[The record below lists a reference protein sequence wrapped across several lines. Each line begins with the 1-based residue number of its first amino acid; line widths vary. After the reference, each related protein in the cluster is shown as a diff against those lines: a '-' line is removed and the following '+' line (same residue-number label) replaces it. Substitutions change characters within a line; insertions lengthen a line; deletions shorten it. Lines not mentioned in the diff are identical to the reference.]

1 MFRQHFHMF
10 APCKSDKTIN
20 LCEGIARLTTAFCVA
35 SLNTPAIASQNK
47 VASAT
52 DFASVLKAHQVKIA
66 PSGKYAALELHVP
79 GPPKSK
85 NWLSRRTIWLT
96 SLDETNSTIRWDQP
110 LQDFHQSWAPEW
122 SPDGTKLAFLATPTG
137 RKEQAETN
145 QAPQLFVARFDG
157 SKPEQLTHLKQGVN
171 LYQWAPNS
179 KTIALT
185 TTSQNNTPETR
196 NKASTNTNKLLAVDT
211 KSQQT
216 QLLYKGKDSI
226 NNFSW
231 YPDSTTMAVT
241 KSPTDSAQDQY
252 ANQAIAVIDTK
263 TGHTKKSYTNILHNW
278 PYFKLSPNGKK
289 ILYGE
294 NTKTGIARNAAIL
307 DTTTGENSIIPI
319 PKGTL
324 IDGEWLQNSNS
335 IIAKILRGNKL
346 YLSKIDLNTKEITT
360 ITEATSDWNAGGQ
373 SFAIDST
380 GKRLIY
386 LKETPTSPADVW
398 IRNDNKSTK
407 ITNLNPQIKKLKL
420 HPIKDI
426 KWQNSSDKQWIH
438 GMLILPDRNNPN
450 QRLPLITVIHGGPY
464 WAWWNGWQEGYMGWG
479 QYLASHGYAVFLPNQ
494 RGSMGAGADYADAI
508 AGDIGGIDFQDVMDG
523 IDALLDS
530 ENLDPERLGIGGFSY
545 GGFMTSWAISQTDR
559 FKAAVAGGLIANWSS
574 MYETTDIPKFVTD
587 ILGVTPTSRDT
598 VFRKY
603 SPVYQVSKQTT
614 PTLLYQGVE
623 DQRTP
628 IGQAEEMKD
637 ALLES
642 GTISKLIPFEGEN
655 HYFRDHSNT
664 VILMEEI
671 LAWFNHYLKPSPLER
686 R

>member
-1 MFRQHFHMF
+1 MFT
-10 APCKSDKTIN
+10 PCKSDKTII
-20 LCEGIARLTTAFCVA
+20 LCKGIAGLTTAFCLA
-35 SLNTPAIASQNK
+35 NLSAPAIANQNK

-52 DFASVLKAHQVKIA
+52 DFASVVKAHQVKIA
-66 PSGKYAALELHVP
+66 PSGKHAALELHIP

-85 NWLSRRTIWLT
+85 NWLSRKTIWLT

-137 RKEQAETN
+137 RKEKAETN
-145 QAPQLFVARFDG
+145 QAAQLFVARFDG
-157 SKPEQLTHLKQGVN
+157 SKPEQLTRLKHGVN

-185 TTSQNNTPETR
+185 TTSQNNIPETS

-211 KSQQT
+211 KSQQI
-216 QLLYKGKDSI
+216 QLLYKEKDSI
-226 NNFSW
+226 NHFSW
-231 YPDSTTMAVT
+231 YPDSTTMAVA
-241 KSPTDSAQDQY
+241 KSPTASAQDQY
-252 ANQAIAVIDTK
+252 ANQAIAIIDTK
-263 TGHTKKSYTNILHNW
+263 TGYTKKNYSNTLHNW

-294 NTKTGIARNAAIL
+294 KTETGIARNAAIL

-346 YLSKIDLNTKEITT
+346 YLSKIDLKTKEITT
-360 ITEATSDWNAGGQ
+360 ITEATSDWNSEGQ

-380 GKRLIY
+380 GERLIY
-386 LKETPTSPADVW
+386 LKETATSPADVW
-398 IRNDNKSTK
+398 IRNGNKSTK
-407 ITNLNPQIKKLKL
+407 ITNLNPQIGKLKL

-426 KWQNSSDKQWIH
+426 KWQNKSDKQWIH
-438 GMLILPDRNNPN
+438 GMLILPDKNDPN
-450 QRLPLITVIHGGPY
+450 QQLPLITVIHGGPY

-508 AGDIGGIDFQDVMDG
+508 AGDLGGIDFQDIMDG

-530 ENLDPERLGIGGFSY
+530 ENIDPERLGIGGFSY

-574 MYETTDIPKFVTD
+574 MYETTDIPDFVTD
-587 ILGVTPTSRDT
+587 NLRVTPTNLDT
-598 VFRKY
+598 VFRNY
-603 SPVYQVSKQTT
+603 SPIHQVSKQTT

-628 IGQAEEMKD
+628 IGQAEEMND

-642 GTISKLIPFEGEN
+642 GTMSKFILFEGET
-655 HYFRDHSNT
+655 HYFKDHSNT
-664 VILMEEI
+664 VILLEEI
-671 LAWFNHYLKPSPLER
+671 LAWFNHYLKPSPLEKR
-686 R
+686 